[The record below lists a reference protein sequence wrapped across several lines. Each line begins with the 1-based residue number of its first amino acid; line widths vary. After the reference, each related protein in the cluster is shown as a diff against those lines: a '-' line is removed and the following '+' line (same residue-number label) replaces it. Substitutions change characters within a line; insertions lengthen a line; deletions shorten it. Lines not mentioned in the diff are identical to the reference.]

1 MQKKA
6 LITGTNTG
14 IGLALAKEL
23 LHRDFFVISCC
34 RRKDYFSFLN
44 QELSQVSRSFSLYA
58 FDLESDF
65 LEDLG
70 RIEEECSVPDV
81 LINNAAVLVRETGD
95 FRKDQEGLEQ
105 SMRVNLGAPMA
116 VCDYFAPKMLD
127 KDWGRIINISSK
139 MGSLG
144 DNSSGGHFNY
154 RASKAALNM
163 YTINLA
169 HEMSASAVKVFTVH
183 PGWIKTRM
191 GGLSAP
197 DEISLCIP
205 RVLFPLTDEAESF
218 HGQFLCGSEVLPW

>member
-6 LITGTNTG
+6 LITGANTG

-23 LHRDFFVISCC
+23 LCRDFFVISCC

-44 QELSQVSRSFSLYA
+44 QEFSQISRSFALYA
-58 FDLESDF
+58 FDLEADF

-70 RIEEECSVPDV
+70 KIEEECSVPDV
-81 LINNAAVLVRETGD
+81 LINNAAILIRETGD
-95 FRKDQEGLEQ
+95 FRTDRNGLDR
-105 SMRVNLGAPMA
+105 SFRVNLQAPMA
-116 VCDYFAPKMLD
+116 ICEYFAPKMAH
-127 KDWGRIINISSK
+127 KSWGRIINVSSK

-144 DNSSGGHFNY
+144 DNGSGGHFNY

-169 HEMSASAVKVFTVH
+169 HQWSHTAVKVFTVH

-191 GGLSAP
+191 GGASAP
-197 DEISLCIP
+197 DEINLSIP
-205 RVLFPLTDEAESF
+205 RILFPLTDEAEAL
-218 HGQFLCGSEVLPW
+218 HGQFLCGSEILPW